1 MRVTKEPHRSRK
13 AVQNSKPHHVT
24 EYRRAHVPGA
34 SWFFTVNPAQR
45 KENRFLVE
53 RIGLLRAAWNLPGG
67 LGRRHGRPRGRGI
80 TRTMRFVLHRIL
92 LVGLLDHQLVI
103 VSMAADPEPQNAI
116 SNVHTQRAA
125 METNADRPKTPGFF
139 EMQRWMVRISL

>member
-1 MRVTKEPHRSRK
+1 M
-13 AVQNSKPHHVT
+13 T

-34 SWFFTVNPAQR
+34 SWFFTVNLAQR
-45 KENRFLVE
+45 KGNRLLVE
-53 RIGLLRAAWNLPGG
+53 RIDLLRAAWNLPGG
-67 LGRRHGRPRGRGI
+67 LGRRHGGPRGRGM
-80 TRTMRFVLHRIL
+80 TRTMRFVPHRIL
-92 LVGLLDHQLVI
+92 LVGLAHQLVI

-139 EMQRWMVRISL
+139 EVQRWMVRISL